1 MKTPFLI
8 FTLLFIVPFI
18 GHTQSSNNTISL
30 LSGVEYQDETR
41 TGWNAE
47 VHFNRQI
54 NASKFYTE
62 FGINYSSLEYNRGYR
77 IEFTDGCGSST
88 PIGVFPQ
95 PINGYHYTSVI
106 QYQKQQSIRLQAGI
120 NYHILEKSKF
130 TVSGGVNFLN
140 QMVVRSYQHG
150 QYNLRAICEDSL
162 PNIRGTFA
170 NNYSIY
176 IRDQLTFLA
185 QPHLDVAVQLSP
197 KIYFRSRFSYYW
209 RLLPQVRHAQ
219 FQANVGL
226 SYQW

>member
-1 MKTPFLI
+1 MKTPLLI

-18 GHTQSSNNTISL
+18 GHTQSSKNTISL
-30 LSGVEYQDETR
+30 LSGAEYQDKRR

-62 FGINYSSLEYNRGYR
+62 FGINYSSLEYNKGYR
-77 IEFTDGCGSST
+77 AQFSNLCGYPYPNGAFVATDYYSST
-88 PIGVFPQ
+88 
-95 PINGYHYTSVI
+95 VI
-106 QYQKQQSIRLQAGI
+106 QYQKQQSFRLQTGI

-130 TVSGGVNFLN
+130 TLSGGVNFIN
-140 QMVVRSYQHG
+140 QMTFSSYQHG
-150 QYNLRAICEDSL
+150 HYNLHSVNCEDSI
-162 PNIRGTFA
+162 PMAQSTFA
-170 NNYSIY
+170 NNSSSY
-176 IRDQLTFLA
+176 IRDQLTFLV